1 MANTK
6 RQGTVG
12 NSIEALGG
20 VSPDA
25 ISKLVDF
32 YATQLEKK
40 SKLSIEKIQKFE
52 SYLRDKKNK
61 EDFKTQKEQLAQLNR
76 ESNNIAKQLG
86 QKLKDSFGDLG
97 KIVNTVTKAFSS
109 SIDQYI
115 STYTRYM
122 GTITTR
128 LQGTSL
134 TFNSLAKDVAT
145 NLSTSPYLR
154 QDVMLENLNKF
165 VESGISY
172 NLESRAYIATATS
185 KIATTFNNFDSSL
198 LRIIRIQQADSTVAR
213 LGMESL
219 LTKFLNKQYEDTSYL
234 NQTSKN
240 VSNLL
245 LEAESLMGYKGA
257 SEFEYI
263 VQRWLGSMSSLG
275 VSENTISTIAA
286 GLGYLGSGNISAL
299 SGNQA
304 LQNLLVM
311 AASNAGLDYGSLL
324 TGGLT
329 GSSASRLLSSIV
341 QLGQNIAGSGN
352 YVVQSQYANLFG
364 LNISD
369 LVSLTNITAN
379 DLKAITS
386 NIVNYENLRK
396 ETTDQLRTLSQ
407 RTTPSE
413 MVTNVLANIMT
424 SMGANVAT
432 NPALYGTWEVAKL
445 LSSSGLD
452 YTFNVGFLG
461 TGTSFTLS
469 QLMKTGVIGI
479 SGIVSLVNAL
489 GNIAKG
495 NIGGTSL
502 ETWGERQTRG
512 SLASSYGVSGRTVSG
527 SAYLGSLD
535 SSSLKQTFQENQE
548 QSSQY
553 TGIEEED
560 DTKEKINDI
569 NENVYNIYSI
579 LNEWDTKF
587 MTSPFFA
594 GLGGI

>member
-1 MANTK
+1 MAEK

-12 NSIEALGG
+12 TNIESLGG
-20 VSPDA
+20 ISPDA
-25 ISKLVDF
+25 VSKLVDL
-32 YATQLEKK
+32 YTTQLEKK
-40 SKLSIEKIQKFE
+40 GKFSIQKLQKFE
-52 SYLRDKKNK
+52 SELRDKERKK
-61 EDFKTQKEQLAQLNR
+61 DEKAQREQLAQLNR
-76 ESNNIAKQLG
+76 ESNNVVKQLG
-86 QKLKDSFGDLG
+86 QKLKDNFGDVG
-97 KIVNTVTKAFSS
+97 KIVNNITNAFSGT
-109 SIDQYI
+109 IDKFI
-115 STYTRYM
+115 DTYTKYM
-122 GTITTR
+122 GSINTR
-128 LQGTSL
+128 LQGTTLS
-134 TFNSLAKDVAT
+134 FNSLVKDVAT

-165 VESGISY
+165 IESGISY

-185 KIATTFNNFDSSL
+185 KIATTFNAFDSSL

-219 LTKFLNKQYEDTSYL
+219 LTKFLNRQYEDTSYL
-234 NQTSKN
+234 NQTSKT

-263 VQRWLGSMSSLG
+263 VQKWLGSMSSLG
-275 VSENTISTIAA
+275 VSENTISTIAT
-286 GLGYLGSGNISAL
+286 GLGYLGSGNVSAL
-299 SGNQA
+299 SNNQA

-311 AASNAGLDYGSLL
+311 AASNAGLDYGALL

-352 YVVQSQYANLFG
+352 YVVQSQYASLFG

-379 DLKAITS
+379 DLKAITA
-386 NIVNYENLRK
+386 NIVNYEGLRK
-396 ETTDQLRTLSQ
+396 ETTEQLRTLSQ

-413 MVTNVLANIMT
+413 MVTNVLANLMT

-469 QLMKTGVIGI
+469 QLIKTGVIGI
-479 SGIVSLVNAL
+479 SGIVSLINAL
-489 GNIAKG
+489 GNISSG
-495 NIGGTSL
+495 NAGGTSL
-502 ETWGERQTRG
+502 SVWGEQQTRG
-512 SLASSYGVSGRTVSG
+512 NVTSSYGISGKTVSG
-527 SAYLGSLD
+527 SSYLGSLD
-535 SSSLKQTFQENQE
+535 SSSMRQTFQENQE
-548 QSSQY
+548 QAAQY
-553 TGIEEED
+553 SGVEED
-560 DTKEKINDI
+560 ETKENINNI
-569 NENVYNIYSI
+569 NENVYSIYT
-579 LNEWDTKF
+579 LLTEWDTKL
-587 MTSPFFA
+587 MRSPLFV

>member
-1 MANTK
+1 MADNK

-12 NSIEALGG
+12 NSIDALGG

-25 ISKLVDF
+25 ISKLVNL
-32 YATQLEKK
+32 YAAELEKK
-40 SKLSIEKIQKFE
+40 GKSSIEKIAKF
-52 SYLRDKKNK
+52 SSQLREKERKK
-61 EDFKTQKEQLAQLNR
+61 EEAYQKEQLAQINR
-76 ESNNIAKQLG
+76 ESNNIVKQLG
-86 QKLKDSFGDLG
+86 QKLKDSFSDIG
-97 KIVNTVTKAFSS
+97 KIVNNVTKAFES

-115 STYTRYM
+115 STYTKYM
-122 GTITTR
+122 GAITTR

-134 TFNSLAKDVAT
+134 TFNTLAKDVAT

-154 QDVMLENLNKF
+154 QADMLENLNKF

-172 NLESRAYIATATS
+172 NLESRAYIATATA
-185 KIATTFNNFDSSL
+185 KIATTFNAFDSSL

-234 NQTSKN
+234 NQTSKS

-245 LEAESLMGYKGA
+245 LEAESVMGYKGA

-263 VQRWLGSMSSLG
+263 VQKWLGSMSSLG
-275 VSENTISTIAA
+275 VSENAITSIAT
-286 GLGYLGSGNISAL
+286 GLGYLGSGNVSAL

-324 TGGLT
+324 TSGLS

-341 QLGQNIAGSGN
+341 NLGQTIAGSGN

-364 LNISD
+364 LSISD
-369 LVSLTNITAN
+369 LVSLTNITTK

-386 NIVNYENLRK
+386 DIVKYEGLRK

-461 TGTSFTLS
+461 TGTSFTMS
-469 QLMKTGVIGI
+469 QLLKTGVIGV
-479 SGIVSLVNAL
+479 SGIVSLINAL
-489 GNIAKG
+489 GNIGRG
-495 NIGGTSL
+495 NAGGTSL
-502 ETWGERQTRG
+502 DVWGEQQTRG
-512 SLASSYGVSGRTVSG
+512 NVASSYGTRGRTVSG
-527 SAYLGSLD
+527 SSYLGSID
-535 SSSLKQTFQENQE
+535 SSSMRQTFKENQE
-548 QSSQY
+548 ESSQY

-560 DTKEKINDI
+560 RTRENIDDI
-569 NENVYNIYSI
+569 NSNVSAIYNLLSD
-579 LNEWDTKF
+579 WDTKLK
-587 MTSPFFA
+587 MSPLM
-594 GLGGI
+594 GLGV